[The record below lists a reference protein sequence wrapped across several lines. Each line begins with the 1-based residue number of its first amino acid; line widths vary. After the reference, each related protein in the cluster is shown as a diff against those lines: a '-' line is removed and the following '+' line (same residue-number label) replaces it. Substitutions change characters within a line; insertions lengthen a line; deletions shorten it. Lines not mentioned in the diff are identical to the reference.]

1 MIVVTMPLLFL
12 VKARAKA
19 VARRAALC
27 FAGPLGLALAAR
39 LWAAD
44 PRTEAI
50 PPASAPAGLDPFAEL
65 ITLAT
70 KYATPMPLLP
80 GPYDGGVASLTAR
93 MLTNTHY
100 LRRPVDAEM
109 SERFLR
115 RYFDLLDPLHLH
127 FVEPDLKE
135 FEKSRDKLAEL
146 TMHRGDTSPANEMH
160 ARLIQRM
167 DQRVQLVTG
176 LLRTNQFDF
185 TGDDRYT
192 PNRRDAPWPKDLDEA
207 RTLWRQHLR
216 YEYLQEKLNKQKPDQ
231 ILKTLSGRYKRLLK
245 SWGELDNEDVLQIY
259 LTALAQA
266 YDPHSDYMGKAQLD
280 SFAISMKLSL
290 FGIGAL
296 LRAEDDYCKIESL
309 VPGGPAERSKKIKPN
324 DRIIGVQQ
332 KGGEPVDVVG
342 WKLIKVVELIRG
354 PKGTEVTLTI
364 IPSDAADPSERRTIT
379 LVRDEIKLED
389 QEAKA
394 KILDLPGPE
403 GKVSRVGIID
413 LPSFY
418 ADMDLGGPKSP
429 DLAGANAP
437 GAPKSTTADVA
448 RLLKKL
454 TSEKVGGIILD
465 LRHNPGGS
473 LEEAIRLT
481 GLFIREGPIV
491 QVKEANGDIQ
501 VHSDPDDEL
510 RYDGPL
516 VVLTGRFSA
525 SASEILAAAIQDH
538 GRAPVVGDS
547 STHGKGTVQAIYE
560 LNRFGRFPKGSTPG
574 ALKVTI
580 RKFYR
585 PNGESTQLRGVIPDI
600 VLPSVANYLDVGESA
615 QDYALPWDTIP
626 AAPDLKKLGR
636 VQAVAD
642 ELRRRTEVRQASDK
656 DFAYLR
662 DDIELFRKLQVDKS
676 VSLNETQ
683 RLKEKEET
691 DARAKSRKTERKARP
706 DPGAKVY
713 EITLKNADQPG
724 LPPPVAKTNE
734 PPAIATA
741 AATAAATKADETD
754 PKTAKETDAEPEEKA
769 PAVDVSLE
777 EAKRILLDLIEL
789 STHPA
794 KPAPAP
800 ITARR

>member
-1 MIVVTMPLLFL
+1 M
-12 VKARAKA
+12 
-19 VARRAALC
+19 
-27 FAGPLGLALAAR
+27 
-39 LWAAD
+39 
-44 PRTEAI
+44 
-50 PPASAPAGLDPFAEL
+50 
-65 ITLAT
+65 
-70 KYATPMPLLP
+70 
-80 GPYDGGVASLTAR
+80 
-93 MLTNTHY
+93 
-100 LRRPVDAEM
+100 
-109 SERFLR
+109 
-115 RYFDLLDPLHLH
+115 
-127 FVEPDLKE
+127 
-135 FEKSRDKLAEL
+135 
-146 TMHRGDTSPANEMH
+146 
-160 ARLIQRM
+160 
-167 DQRVQLVTG
+167 
-176 LLRTNQFDF
+176 
-185 TGDDRYT
+185 
-192 PNRRDAPWPKDLDEA
+192 
-207 RTLWRQHLR
+207 
-216 YEYLQEKLNKQKPDQ
+216 
-231 ILKTLSGRYKRLLK
+231 
-245 SWGELDNEDVLQIY
+245 
-259 LTALAQA
+259 
-266 YDPHSDYMGKAQLD
+266 
-280 SFAISMKLSL
+280 
-290 FGIGAL
+290 
-296 LRAEDDYCKIESL
+296 
-309 VPGGPAERSKKIKPN
+309 
-324 DRIIGVQQ
+324 
-332 KGGEPVDVVG
+332 
-342 WKLIKVVELIRG
+342 
-354 PKGTEVTLTI
+354 
-364 IPSDAADPSERRTIT
+364 
-379 LVRDEIKLED
+379 
-389 QEAKA
+389 
-394 KILDLPGPE
+394 
-403 GKVSRVGIID
+403 
-413 LPSFY
+413 
-418 ADMDLGGPKSP
+418 
-429 DLAGANAP
+429 
-437 GAPKSTTADVA
+437 
-448 RLLKKL
+448 
-454 TSEKVGGIILD
+454 
-465 LRHNPGGS
+465 
-473 LEEAIRLT
+473 
-481 GLFIREGPIV
+481 
-491 QVKEANGDIQ
+491 
-501 VHSDPDDEL
+501 
-510 RYDGPL
+510 
-516 VVLTGRFSA
+516 
-525 SASEILAAAIQDH
+525 
-538 GRAPVVGDS
+538 GDS